1 MRASGADDEKPP
13 QHAFGVDDIAG
24 DILAPI
30 LFQEWVNSNE
40 RNRETSRKCR
50 SLGAGIAQGWR
61 QREAR
66 LTGWAA

>member
-50 SLGAGIAQGWR
+50 RNGMFC
-61 QREAR
+61 
-66 LTGWAA
+66 